1 MKRFLSIALT
11 AVMLMAAVPVQ
22 VSSEGEVLLTLEPVE
37 TAAEIPA
44 LAAVPAATPSPTPSP
59 TPAPAQAEP
68 IVILEIVEAPAT
80 PAPAAKAAPAEE
92 LPVVTVELAPAA
104 SQTPATDAPKVQAPA
119 APEKKAAEP
128 AQAPASQVLTVTAT
142 VAAATEK
149 ESAEAQE
156 TAAPE
161 TEEPAAEAADETP
174 AEELESEETVEIAE
188 PETEGQEETETVELT
203 VEEPAAAEEAE
214 AEAVALEL
222 NETAEPETEE
232 TAEPEAPAPEAEETA
247 EPEAPAPETE
257 ETAEPEAPASE
268 AEEEAEPDTLA
279 LETEEPAEDSE
290 TELEALE
297 VMELSDT
304 ELTSLEILTVS
315 SPAMLA
321 DGVPALDAPRVV
333 VSPELGRN
341 GDEMSVSFYPVNNAT
356 AYSVKIFNSNNKVAL
371 NKSYGAREK
380 GLLLKFETNTFVIGL
395 NRVVVTA
402 SAEGYSDGVTE
413 ITFRSEIVE
422 LTASATSVETGV
434 DYTLT
439 VNAPRADSAT
449 LYEDGKAVSARTF
462 NKNTAGSHTYRLEAA
477 FGSGTLTEEVTV
489 TVTATKGKLAQ
500 ATVTVPDTVEQKD
513 GVSFT
518 VGAADNAAR
527 YTVSVYDAANKAILE
542 DTAETAK
549 TYQIE
554 AAKLTAGEYRIVV
567 LAEASGYEASTAE
580 KSFTVTA
587 SAEHVAALAADKTE
601 VPLGTDVVLTLSA
614 PEADSAVLYSKV
626 GDAEE
631 QEEKSWTGEIPATY
645 TVTCEEEARVAYR
658 LAARW
663 GEETVN
669 SSPVFVN
676 YVSDA
681 LEAPDLTLSAAAAKA
696 GEQVKLDV
704 KAVEHATN
712 YYIAV
717 CEPSGE
723 VKVETSAKESADF
736 TVNINTGS
744 LPAGLYNIVVKAQ
757 AEGFTESESSIPFR
771 VVDVVLAADP
781 LIVDV
786 GAEYTVTVTAEDA
799 EAVNLFRE
807 GEEIPVDEWED
818 GEEFTF
824 TDSSDE
830 ETEYVYTAE
839 ARYGD
844 KWFTSN
850 TVTVQVKNVVKLTAS
865 AATVETGTEYTI
877 HGVAEDAESSVLYE
891 DDTAVSGAG
900 PDWKFTKFAAG
911 QYTYRLEGKYG
922 DTVKKAEVTVTV
934 AASKG
939 ALAKAALDVAATVEQ
954 SENLRITLGA
964 VPNATSY
971 EMIIYDGTGKAV
983 ARVPSPRVGTSTLS
997 TAGTLPVGQYRVA
1010 VTAKAAGYDQSV
1022 TEKDFSI
1029 VETVDH
1035 TLTITASKTS
1045 VTTLEAF
1052 TLTLTAPGA
1061 SAMELVGVN
1070 QAGETVYYDTWESG
1084 GTQIAGPYYAF
1095 ADIITYTLRGQFG
1108 SDWEES
1114 EPVAVRVTAAKGNL
1128 EQTTLSYY
1136 YQVASGADVNI
1147 NFTAVPNA
1155 ASYNLRLI
1163 NAQTQEVAASAALTR
1178 VEAWKVTG
1186 LPDGHY
1192 LLEAEAAAP
1201 AYNASLTK
1209 GSLHVGAIDQT
1220 VAFTVADSTVN
1231 TGSDIVLNINAP
1243 HADQLRLYVKAGNA
1257 EEMLLDTFDYTAEYA
1272 FTYDRTAT
1280 LTLRLEGLLNGVWV
1294 KASATRSVTVVAPN
1308 GTLKAPVVDVASQ
1321 IKKGDTLIFTV
1332 SKADNATAQTVTIG
1346 LKSGT
1351 AVTKVYD
1358 GAAVSRTFKIDTS
1371 RLAEGEYVIT
1381 ASAAAPGYNAASA
1394 TTSVYVGTPATPTP
1408 TATAKTT
1415 ATPTATAKATATPK
1429 PTATKKPS
1437 SGGSSS
1443 GSSSSKKTATP
1454 KPSTTPKVVVATTIT
1469 PVPLTTPAGLP
1480 TPAVAVTTAPAMEDN
1495 GIMYREAINV
1505 QETYGVDTSSDLD
1518 AFFMLLEMG
1527 EEMNITAAA
1536 NGTRYVIQR
1545 VDQLLND
1552 NEKKVF
1558 STLKPKDQLFVTAAV
1573 IGMNEFVDLLD
1584 EGEFSIETWV
1594 LIDDVQM
1601 RVDNMSAQE
1610 KQDRRTKIQQLF
1622 GRPAASNGEAVY
1634 GIDVTISNGFTTR
1647 YERYTFRKDELWDWL
1662 LYKIYI
1668 GTSLGGN
1675 A

>member
-1 MKRFLSIALT
+1 MKRFLCVAMT
-11 AVMLMAAVPVQ
+11 AVMLMASVPAQ
-22 VSSEGEVLLTLEPVE
+22 VSSEGEVLLNLVPVE
-37 TAAEIPA
+37 TAAEIHA

-104 SQTPATDAPKVQAPA
+104 SQTPATDAPKAQAPA

-128 AQAPASQVLTVTAT
+128 AQAPAAQVLTVTAT

-161 TEEPAAEAADETP
+161 TEEPADEIP
-174 AEELESEETVEIAE
+174 AEELEIEETVEIAE

-222 NETAEPETEE
+222 NKTAEPETEE
-232 TAEPEAPAPEAEETA
+232 TAEPEAPAPETEEAA
-247 EPEAPAPETE
+247 EPEAPVPEAE
-257 ETAEPEAPASE
+257 EAAEPEAPASE
-268 AEEEAEPDTLA
+268 AEEAAEPDTLA
-279 LETEEPAEDSE
+279 LEAEEPAEDSE

-333 VSPELGRN
+333 AAPELSKHG
-341 GDEMSVSFYPVNNAT
+341 ELMYVNVYAVENAT
-356 AYSVKIFNSNNKVAL
+356 TYAVTIYSAKGTVVGSTSVKRTTSFKIPV
-371 NKSYGAREK
+371 
-380 GLLLKFETNTFVIGL
+380 ETAKLTGGQY
-395 NRVVVTA
+395 RVVVKA
-402 SAEGYSDGVTE
+402 SADGYADGETE
-413 ITFRSEIVE
+413 ITFRAEIVE

-439 VNAPRADSAT
+439 VNAPRADSTT

-462 NKNTAGSHTYRLEAA
+462 NKNTAGSHTYRLEAV

-587 SAEHVAALAADKTE
+587 STEHVAALAADKTE
-601 VPLGTDVVLTLSA
+601 VPLGADVVLTLSA

-681 LEAPDLTLSAAAAKA
+681 LEAPDLTLSASAVKA

-723 VKVETSAKESADF
+723 VKTETSAKESADF

-757 AEGFTESESSIPFR
+757 AEGFTESESSISFR

-818 GEEFTF
+818 GEKFTF

-911 QYTYRLEGKYG
+911 EYTYRLEGKYG
-922 DTVKKAEVTVTV
+922 DTVKKAEITVTV

-939 ALAKAALDVAATVEQ
+939 ALAKAALDVAAAVEQ

-971 EMIIYDGTGKAV
+971 EMIIYDATGKAV
-983 ARVPSPRVGTSTLS
+983 ARVTSPRVGTSTLS
-997 TAGTLPVGQYRVA
+997 TAGALPVGQYRVA

-1022 TEKDFSI
+1022 SEKDFSI

-1084 GTQIAGPYYAF
+1084 GTQIASPYYAF

-1257 EEMLLDTFDYTAEYA
+1257 EETLLDTFDYTAEYA

-1321 IKKGDTLIFTV
+1321 IRKGDTLIFTV
-1332 SKADNATAQTVTIG
+1332 SKADDATAQTVTIG

-1394 TTSVYVGTPATPTP
+1394 TTSVYVGNPATPTP

-1454 KPSTTPKVVVATTIT
+1454 KPSTTPQVVVATTIT
-1469 PVPLTTPAGLP
+1469 PMPLTTPAGLP

-1536 NGTRYVIQR
+1536 NGTRYVIQH

-1594 LIDDVQM
+1594 LIDDIQM

-1610 KQDRRTKIQQLF
+1610 RQDRRAKVQQLF

>member
-247 EPEAPAPETE
+247 EPEAPAPEVE
-257 ETAEPEAPASE
+257 ET
-268 AEEEAEPDTLA
+268 AEPDTLA
-279 LETEEPAEDSE
+279 LEAEEPTEDSE

-321 DGVPALDAPRVV
+321 DGAKALAVPALS
-333 VSPELGRN
+333 VSPQLVKRGVN
-341 GDEMSVSFYPVNNAT
+341 VYITLSPVENAT
-356 AYSVKIFNSNNKVAL
+356 SYLLDIFNISGQSILKG
-371 NKSYGAREK
+371 GA
-380 GLLLKFETNTFVIGL
+380 TNFSADSKPHGIKTSDVQGGQYRL
-395 NRVVVTA
+395 VVTA
-402 SAEGYSDGVTE
+402 KGDGYADSTAEA
-413 ITFRSEIVE
+413 IFRAEIVE

-439 VNAPRADSAT
+439 VNAPQADSAT
-449 LYEDGKAVSARTF
+449 LYEDGKAVSARIF

-518 VGAADNAAR
+518 VGAVANAER
-527 YTVSVYDAANKAILE
+527 YTVNVYDAANKAILE

-587 SAEHVAALAADKTE
+587 STEHVAALAADKTE

-676 YVSDA
+676 YVSDV

-704 KAVEHATN
+704 KAVEHATT
-712 YYIAV
+712 YSIAV
-717 CEPSGE
+717 CEPSGD
-723 VKVETSAKESADF
+723 VKVEKSAKESADF
-736 TVNINTGS
+736 TVNIYTDS

-757 AEGFTESESSIPFR
+757 AEGYTESESSIPFR

-830 ETEYVYTAE
+830 EAEYVYTAE

-865 AATVETGTEYTI
+865 AATVETGTEYII

-911 QYTYRLEGKYG
+911 EYTYRLEGKFG
-922 DTVKKAEVTVTV
+922 DTVKKAEITVTV

-1084 GTQIAGPYYAF
+1084 GTQIADPNYAF

-1220 VAFTVADSTVN
+1220 VAFSVADSTVN

-1257 EEMLLDTFDYTAEYA
+1257 EETLLDTFDYTAEYA

-1381 ASAAAPGYNAASA
+1381 AFAAAPGYNAASA

-1469 PVPLTTPAGLP
+1469 PMPLTTPAGLP

-1536 NGTRYVIQR
+1536 NGTRYVIQH

-1594 LIDDVQM
+1594 LIDDIQM

-1610 KQDRRTKIQQLF
+1610 KQDRKAKIQQLF

>member
-1 MKRFLSIALT
+1 MKRFLCIALT

-22 VSSEGEVLLTLEPVE
+22 VSSEDEVLLTLEPVE

-68 IVILEIVEAPAT
+68 IVILEIVEATAT

-104 SQTPATDAPKVQAPA
+104 SQTPATDAPKAQASA
-119 APEKKAAEP
+119 APEKKAEEP
-128 AQAPASQVLTVTAT
+128 AQAPAAQVLTVTAT

-161 TEEPAAEAADETP
+161 TEEPAAEPADETP

-232 TAEPEAPAPEAEETA
+232 TAAPEAPAPEVEEAAEPEAPAPEAEEAA
-247 EPEAPAPETE
+247 EPKAPAP
-257 ETAEPEAPASE
+257 E

-279 LETEEPAEDSE
+279 LEAEEPAEDSE

-304 ELTSLEILTVS
+304 KLTSLKVLMVS

-333 VSPELGRN
+333 ASPELSKHG
-341 GDEMSVSFYPVNNAT
+341 ELMYVNVYAVENAT
-356 AYSVKIFNSNNKVAL
+356 TYAVTIYSAKSTVVGSTSVKRTTSFKIPV
-371 NKSYGAREK
+371 
-380 GLLLKFETNTFVIGL
+380 ETAKLTGGQY
-395 NRVVVTA
+395 RVVVKA
-402 SAEGYSDGVTE
+402 SADGYADGEAE
-413 ITFRSEIVE
+413 ITFRAEIVE

-462 NKNTAGSHTYRLEAA
+462 NKNTAGTHTYRLEAA

-527 YTVSVYDAANKAILE
+527 YTVSVYDAANKAVLE

-681 LEAPDLTLSAAAAKA
+681 LEAPDLTLSAAAVKA

-723 VKVETSAKESADF
+723 VKTETSAKENADF

-818 GEEFTF
+818 GEKFTF

-922 DTVKKAEVTVTV
+922 DTVKKAEITVTV

-971 EMIIYDGTGKAV
+971 EMIIYDATGKAV
-983 ARVPSPRVGTSTLS
+983 ARVTSPRVGISTLS
-997 TAGTLPVGQYRVA
+997 TAGALPVGQYRVA

-1022 TEKDFSI
+1022 SEKDFSI

-1084 GTQIAGPYYAF
+1084 GTQIASPYYAF

-1257 EEMLLDTFDYTAEYA
+1257 EETLLDTFDYTAEYA

-1321 IKKGDTLIFTV
+1321 IRKGDTLIFTV
-1332 SKADNATAQTVTIG
+1332 SKADDATAQTVTIG

-1454 KPSTTPKVVVATTIT
+1454 KPSTTPQVVVATTIT
-1469 PVPLTTPAGLP
+1469 PMPLTTPAGLP

-1536 NGTRYVIQR
+1536 NGTRYVIQH

-1594 LIDDVQM
+1594 LIDDIQM

-1610 KQDRRTKIQQLF
+1610 KQDRRAKVQQLF